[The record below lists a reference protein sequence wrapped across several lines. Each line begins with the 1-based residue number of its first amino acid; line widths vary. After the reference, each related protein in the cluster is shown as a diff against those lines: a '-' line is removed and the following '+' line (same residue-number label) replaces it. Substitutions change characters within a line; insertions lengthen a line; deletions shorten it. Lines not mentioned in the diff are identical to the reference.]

1 MMPVPVLPPA
11 GVNWMPSDLTPPKA
25 VPYLDFGAMSPAPW
39 YDFSG
44 WLEPFFPQP
53 GPVLKPKK
61 GEPVPAPGNPA
72 SKGGSQTPGLSP
84 DAGLLQPLI
93 DFLTPSTA
101 QKRDIAVYGLALIV
115 FVIAVAAV
123 LR

>member
-1 MMPVPVLPPA
+1 
-11 GVNWMPSDLTPPKA
+11 MPSDLTPPKA
-25 VPYLDFGAMSPAPW
+25 VPYLDFGAIRPAPW

-53 GPVLKPKK
+53 GPVLTPKK
-61 GEPVPAPGNPA
+61 GEPVPPPGNPPE
-72 SKGGSQTPGLSP
+72 KGGSQTPGLTP
-84 DAGLLQPLI
+84 NAGMLQPLI
-93 DFLTPSTA
+93 DFLTPSAA

-115 FVIAVAAV
+115 FVIAIAAI

>member
-1 MMPVPVLPPA
+1 
-11 GVNWMPSDLTPPKA
+11 MPSDLTPPKA
-25 VPYLDFGAMSPAPW
+25 TPYLDVGAMTPAPW

-44 WLEPFFPQP
+44 WLEQFFPQP
-53 GPVLKPKK
+53 GPVLKPKL

-72 SKGGSQTPGLSP
+72 SAGGSQKPGLSP
-84 DAGLLQPLI
+84 DAGILQPLI
-93 DFLTPSTA
+93 DFLTPSAA

-115 FVIAVAAV
+115 FVIAIAAV